1 MADSSDKTASTNT
14 TTGSGQSL
22 VEDVLR
28 ETQALLGEIDTA
40 ESGSAPSDREA
51 DAASSMD
58 LKSLVDRVDGLLG
71 DLGHLAEAVEST
83 DSSASK
89 GLDLTLVLPP
99 RTKAAEHVV
108 PNLGSAGPQ
117 VDLFAAPEPESD
129 PTEVES
135 KPAPAGNVVLETEAS
150 ASMSQPDP
158 SAAGD
163 TVLDDLAAALA
174 REFDQPELVAADAA
188 GGSSSSQPL
197 KPAATRAGFAA
208 SPISETE
215 FALMTAMTE
224 EFGVEPTELPP
235 VEDHGDPFQSLPK
248 TRSEPSEA
256 AKRLESLLA
265 ERLAEEYDLVE
276 STSTSAPAVIE
287 PETAPAEG
295 VSETPTTVASTA
307 DATELV
313 QSDIDAVAR
322 AEMEA
327 LEALG
332 SDLGSD
338 VHDGATPDPVTPGSS
353 SPDSFSPDSVTPDP
367 RGDDLTTAEADAESS
382 GAAEVDTTAVTDVSE
397 PTSPCGTDADSI
409 VDHETQGRRRP
420 SALVRLGACPFRVL
434 PARFHRH
441 ATPVAL
447 SLAAWVPL
455 AWGYAILAPKPA
467 PARIDALPAG
477 LHEAAAD
484 SPEVHDAP
492 AHRHDVDESLAA
504 DASASNDD
512 PH

>member
-1 MADSSDKTASTNT
+1 MADSTDNLSPVDAPPDSEAGSSDR
-14 TTGSGQSL
+14 L

-28 ETQALLGEIDTA
+28 EAQALLADSVPGG
-40 ESGSAPSDREA
+40 SGSPDSVEPPPPSDA
-51 DAASSMD
+51 VD
-58 LKSLVDRVDGLLG
+58 LQALVGRVVGLLG
-71 DLGHLAEAVEST
+71 DLGQLTAEIDATERPT
-83 DSSASK
+83 AA
-89 GLDLTLVLPP
+89 GLDLTMVLPREAP
-99 RTKAAEHVV
+99 DPENAV
-108 PNLGSAGPQ
+108 PDLGSAGPQ
-117 VDLFAAPEPESD
+117 VDLFA
-129 PTEVES
+129 TEVGTTDEADVS
-135 KPAPAGNVVLETEAS
+135 SSEAPTSEVVLETVTAAS
-150 ASMSQPDP
+150 NDASSG
-158 SAAGD
+158 AGEL
-163 TVLDDLAAALA
+163 VDDLAAALA
-174 REFDQPELVAADAA
+174 AEFDQPELV
-188 GGSSSSQPL
+188 G
-197 KPAATRAGFAA
+197 AA
-208 SPISETE
+208 SSGSTTSASATSGRSIFNATSTTATE
-215 FALMTAMTE
+215 VALMSAMAE
-224 EFGVEPTELPP
+224 EFGVEPRELPP
-235 VEDHGDPFQSLPK
+235 IEDEGDPFASRPE
-248 TRSEPSEA
+248 TASEPSEA
-256 AKRLESLLA
+256 ARRLEDLLA
-265 ERLAEEYDLVE
+265 RRLAEEYDLDAELVGTPPE
-276 STSTSAPAVIE
+276 DVD
-287 PETAPAEG
+287 PETGPPSMAVPAAM
-295 VSETPTTVASTA
+295 PTTMESDA
-307 DATELV
+307 DATERV